1 MPLRYVVLSGALLA
15 SVLLAACDAAP
26 GAEETSSTPPVV
38 SEFQYNPDL
47 VILGGL
53 PDTDVTDDSVRFT
66 VSVEVSAVDADGQVQ
81 EVTYTL
87 RTPDS
92 QAPVVSTGAMQSL
105 GGNRYG
111 AEVDVRIAKGQVGN
125 YTLSVFAI
133 DDTGRLS
140 NTVRGMVRFTA
151 DGGPPV
157 IVEIIAEP
165 DTIHVDRDS
174 VLTLIAVVNDPDG
187 LSNIADVTVITP
199 NGQRRPMHDDGATHG
214 DPVAGDG
221 RYYARFEGVNLATP
235 NTTQVFAFQA
245 TDRTGLSSELVE
257 KPIRVE

>member
-1 MPLRYVVLSGALLA
+1 MPLRYVVLGVLLTSA
-15 SVLLAACDAAP
+15 VLAACDAAP
-26 GAEETSSTPPVV
+26 GADETSSTPPVV
-38 SEFQYNPDL
+38 SNFQYSPDV

-53 PDTDVTDDSVRFT
+53 PVTDVTEDSVRFT
-66 VSVEVSAVDADGQVQ
+66 VDVEVQAVDADGEVA
-81 EVTYTL
+81 EVTYSV

-92 QAPVVSTGAMQSL
+92 ASPVVSTGSMRSL
-105 GGNRYG
+105 GGNRFS
-111 AEVDVRIAKGQVGN
+111 AEIDVRIAKGEVGN

-140 NTVRGMVRFTA
+140 NTVRGLIRFTA

-157 IVEIIAEP
+157 IIEIIAEP
-165 DTIHVDRDS
+165 DTIRVDRDS
-174 VLTLIAVVNDPDG
+174 VLTLIAVVDDPDG

-199 NGQRRPMHDDGATHG
+199 NGQRWPMYDDGASQG

-221 RYYARFEGVNLATP
+221 RYRARFEGVNAATP
-235 NTTQVFAFQA
+235 NTTQVFTFQA
-245 TDRTGLSSELVE
+245 TDRTGLASELVE